1 MIKKDST
8 YLAGSYHDWRDRV
21 IASLP
26 GHSFSDPK
34 NHRQSAIA
42 KLVEDDMAEAML
54 CWRMLVGFPKGKSL
68 GTMTYAEIG
77 ASRVAGN
84 YIIGVD
90 ENEVKEPTLK
100 AVADVHFSSFE
111 EAIEHLRNLKNIP
124 ETNKIKEDQRKP
136 LGDVHNVLILG
147 SVPEQVMSSKEK
159 AYISDFQVA
168 DINNLGKSIDLV
180 VVNFERGIRP
190 KEHILCMGAAYSAD
204 IPIVLCEAS
213 PIIYPPLAGLAR
225 RIFSGPERM
234 DILKDYLEG
243 IKSNDINLEAKIMY
257 ELFKKY
263 KS

>member
-1 MIKKDST
+1 MIKKNST

-21 IASLP
+21 VASLP
-26 GHSFSDPK
+26 GHNFSDPK

-42 KLVEDDMAEAML
+42 KLVEDDMTEAML
-54 CWRMLVGFPKGKSL
+54 CRRLFVGFPKGKSL

-77 ASRVAGN
+77 ASKTAGN

-100 AVADVHFSSFE
+100 FIADAHFSSFE
-111 EAIEHLRNLKNIP
+111 EGIAHLKNFPDIY
-124 ETNKIKEDQRKP
+124 EKNDNLDRSKKP
-136 LGDVHNVLILG
+136 LGEVHNVLILG
-147 SVPEQVMSSKEK
+147 QVPEQVTSSKEK
-159 AYISDFQVA
+159 TYFVDFQA
-168 DINNLGKSIDLV
+168 TDLNSLGSGIDLV

-204 IPIVLCEAS
+204 IPIILCEAS

-225 RIFSGPERM
+225 RIFSGSERF
-234 DILKDYLEG
+234 DILGDYLEG
-243 IKSNDINLEAKIMY
+243 IKSNEIGSEAKVMY

-263 KS
+263 QS